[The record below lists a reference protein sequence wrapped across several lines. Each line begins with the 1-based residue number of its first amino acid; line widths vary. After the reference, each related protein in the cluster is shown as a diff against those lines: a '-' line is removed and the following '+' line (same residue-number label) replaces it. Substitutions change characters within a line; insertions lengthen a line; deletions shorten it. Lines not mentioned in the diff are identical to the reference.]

1 MSSSSVWRRGLT
13 RRTMNEQEAL
23 PGVLLYYHLYPTVFA
38 KVSADEC
45 QLLVQA
51 IFSTGGVCEMPEL
64 DKNLDIV
71 WGLIKRM
78 LDNNQASYQQKL
90 EQSSAAGKKGVQ
102 KREENREKHR
112 QEIIERSQAEE
123 KALDDQAQQ
132 GSLNALND
140 NGDYQQAQQAQQAKS
155 KSNDKSK
162 STSKSNDKITNAQSA
177 DADEGSLSAACSADA
192 EPERK
197 KSSAKKQSVSKKIE
211 EHFRELW
218 MLYPLKRGKNH
229 VKAAAKRRLADVSAA
244 EMARAIDRY
253 EREYENAPPDRQML
267 YGSTWFN
274 GRWED
279 YSDDNYS
286 PPPEKPAQKSARAQ
300 QAQFRS
306 AEEESK
312 QADYWAGRE
321 E

>member
-1 MSSSSVWRRGLT
+1 
-13 RRTMNEQEAL
+13 MNEQEAL

-38 KVSADEC
+38 KVSAEEC

-71 WGLIKRM
+71 WGLIRRM
-78 LDNNQASYQQKL
+78 LDNNQASYQQKVK
-90 EQSSAAGKKGVQ
+90 QSSAAGKKGVQ
-102 KREENREKHR
+102 KREENREKQR
-112 QEIIERSQAEE
+112 QEIIERAQAEE

-162 STSKSNDKITNAQSA
+162 SKSTSKSNNKITNAHSA

-279 YSDDNYS
+279 YSDDNYT
-286 PPPEKPAQKSARAQ
+286 PAPAKPAQKSARAQ

-312 QADYWAGRE
+312 QADYWASRE

>member
-1 MSSSSVWRRGLT
+1 
-13 RRTMNEQEAL
+13 MNEQEAL

-71 WGLIKRM
+71 WGLIRRM
-78 LDNNQASYQQKL
+78 LDNNQASYQQKVK
-90 EQSSAAGKKGVQ
+90 QSSAAGKKGVQ
-102 KREENREKHR
+102 KREENREKQR
-112 QEIIERSQAEE
+112 QEIIERAQAEE

-162 STSKSNDKITNAQSA
+162 STSKSNNKITNAHSA

-192 EPERK
+192 EPKRE

-279 YSDDNYS
+279 YSDDNYT
-286 PPPEKPAQKSARAQ
+286 PAPAKPAQKSARAQ

-312 QADYWAGRE
+312 QADYWASRE

>member
-1 MSSSSVWRRGLT
+1 MA
-13 RRTMNEQEAL
+13 EQGT
-23 PGVLLYYHLYPTVFA
+23 PKGVVLYYSFYPDIFA
-38 KVSADEC
+38 KLDDHQRSLILE
-45 QLLVQA
+45 A
-51 IFSTGGVCEMPEL
+51 IFSTGGVCPMPEL
-64 DKNLDIV
+64 DEMTDLI
-71 WGLIKRM
+71 WGLLSRILEINEER
-78 LDNNQASYQQKL
+78 YQQAV
-90 EQSSAAGKKGVQ
+90 QAGKKSAKVRAEQ
-102 KREENREKHR
+102 REQER
-112 QEIIERSQAEE
+112 QEIIDRANADEQAR
-123 KALDDQAQQ
+123 DDLTH
-132 GSLNALND
+132 STPLND
-140 NGDYQQAQQAQQAKS
+140 NGECDLTHLTHKD
-155 KSNDKSK
+155 KDNDNDKDK
-162 STSKSNDKITNAQSA
+162 DEDKDEDKNNDNDNEEEMITNAHSA

-218 MLYPLKRGKNH
+218 LLYPLKRGKNH
-229 VKAAAKRRLADVSAA
+229 VTAAAKRRLADVSAA

-279 YSDDNYS
+279 YSDDNYT
-286 PPPEKPAQKSARAQ
+286 PAPAKPAQKSARAQ

>member
-1 MSSSSVWRRGLT
+1 MP
-13 RRTMNEQEAL
+13 

-38 KVSADEC
+38 KVSAEEC

-71 WGLIKRM
+71 WGLIKR
-78 LDNNQASYQQKL
+78 LIDNNTANYQQKAQMNS
-90 EQSSAAGKKGVQ
+90 EKGKKGAQ
-102 KREENREKHR
+102 KRAENLEAKRQKKIEEASEEPLSFD
-112 QEIIERSQAEE
+112 QQAEANE
-123 KALDDQAQQ
+123 QALSFD
-132 GSLNALND
+132 
-140 NGDYQQAQQAQQAKS
+140 QQANNNN
-155 KSNDKSK
+155 SN
-162 STSKSNDKITNAQSA
+162 SNSNNDSNNMITNAHSA

-192 EPERK
+192 EPKRK
-197 KSSAKKQSVSKKIE
+197 KSSAKKQSVSKKME

-218 MLYPLKRGKNH
+218 LLYPLKRGKNH
-229 VKAAAKRRLADVSAA
+229 VSAAAKRRLAEVSEA

-253 EREYENAPPDRQML
+253 EREYESAPPDRQML

-279 YSDDNYS
+279 YSDANYT
-286 PPPEKPAQKSARAQ
+286 PAPAKPAQKSARAQ

-312 QADYWAGRE
+312 QADYWASRE

>member
-1 MSSSSVWRRGLT
+1 
-13 RRTMNEQEAL
+13 MNEQRTS
-23 PGVLLYYHLYPTVFA
+23 PGVLLYYTLFPDVFA
-38 KVSADEC
+38 KLNAE
-45 QLLVQA
+45 QGMLLLQA
-51 IFSTGGVCEMPEL
+51 IFSTGGVCPMPEL
-64 DKNLDIV
+64 DAVTDMA
-71 WGLIKRM
+71 WGMIRTM
-78 LDNNQASYQQKL
+78 LEINDERYQQTR
-90 EQSSAAGKKGVQ
+90 QMNSAAGKKGAQ
-102 KREENREKHR
+102 KRAENLEAQR
-112 QEIIERSQAEE
+112 QKVIDEASAESLSFDEQAPPNEQ
-123 KALDDQAQQ
+123 ALSFDDQA
-132 GSLNALND
+132 
-140 NGDYQQAQQAQQAKS
+140 YKI
-155 KSNDKSK
+155 KEDKIK
-162 STSKSNDKITNAQSA
+162 EHEIKEDEMITNAHSA

-192 EPERK
+192 EPKRK

-218 MLYPLKRGKNH
+218 LLYPLKRGKNH
-229 VKAAAKRRLADVSAA
+229 VTAAAKRRLAEVTEA

-253 EREYENAPPDRQML
+253 EREYESAPPDRQML

-279 YSDDNYS
+279 YSDDNYT
-286 PPPEKPAQKSARAQ
+286 PAPAKPAQKSARAQ

>member
-1 MSSSSVWRRGLT
+1 MA
-13 RRTMNEQEAL
+13 EQGM
-23 PGVLLYYHLYPTVFA
+23 PKGVVLYYSFYPDIFA
-38 KVSADEC
+38 KLDDHQRSLILE
-45 QLLVQA
+45 A
-51 IFSTGGVCEMPEL
+51 IFSTGGVCPMPEL
-64 DKNLDIV
+64 DEMTDLI
-71 WGLIKRM
+71 WGLLSRILEINGER
-78 LDNNQASYQQKL
+78 YQQAV
-90 EQSSAAGKKGVQ
+90 QAGKKSAKVRAEQ
-102 KREENREKHR
+102 RERER
-112 QEIIERSQAEE
+112 QEIIDRANADEQAR
-123 KALDDQAQQ
+123 DD
-132 GSLNALND
+132 LTHLTPLKALND
-140 NGDYQQAQQAQQAKS
+140 NDENDLTHLTLSTKS
-155 KSNDKSK
+155 KSK
-162 STSKSNDKITNAQSA
+162 STSKSNNKITNAHSA

-197 KSSAKKQSVSKKIE
+197 KSSAKKQSVSKKME

-218 MLYPLKRGKNH
+218 LLYPLKRGKNH
-229 VKAAAKRRLADVSAA
+229 VTAAAKRRLADVSAA

-279 YSDDNYS
+279 YSDDNYT
-286 PPPEKPAQKSARAQ
+286 PAPAKPAQKSARAQ

>member
-1 MSSSSVWRRGLT
+1 
-13 RRTMNEQEAL
+13 MNEQEAL

-71 WGLIKRM
+71 WGLIRRM
-78 LDNNQASYQQKL
+78 LDNNQASYQQKVK
-90 EQSSAAGKKGVQ
+90 QSSAAGKKGVQ
-102 KREENREKHR
+102 KREENREKQR
-112 QEIIERSQAEE
+112 QEIIERAQAEE

-162 STSKSNDKITNAQSA
+162 STSKSNDKITNAHSA

-192 EPERK
+192 EPKRK

-218 MLYPLKRGKNH
+218 LLYPLKRGKNH
-229 VKAAAKRRLADVSAA
+229 VTAAAKRRLAEVTEA

-279 YSDDNYS
+279 YSDDNYT
-286 PPPEKPAQKSARAQ
+286 PAPAKPAQKSARAQ

-312 QADYWAGRE
+312 QADYWASRE

>member
-1 MSSSSVWRRGLT
+1 
-13 RRTMNEQEAL
+13 MNEQGTP

-38 KVSADEC
+38 KLSADEC

-78 LDNNQASYQQKL
+78 LDNNQASYQQRA
-90 EQSSAAGKKGVQ
+90 QMNSAKGKKGAQ
-102 KREENREKHR
+102 KRIENLEAQR
-112 QEIIERSQAEE
+112 QKIIEEASEEPLSLDEEAPLDEQALSFDQQAEANE
-123 KALDDQAQQ
+123 QALSFD
-132 GSLNALND
+132 
-140 NGDYQQAQQAQQAKS
+140 QQAKS

-162 STSKSNDKITNAQSA
+162 STSKSKSNNKITNAQSA

-192 EPERK
+192 EPKRK
-197 KSSAKKQSVSKKIE
+197 KSSAKKHSVSKKME

-218 MLYPLKRGKNH
+218 LLYPLKRGKNH
-229 VKAAAKRRLADVSAA
+229 VSAAAKRRLAEVSEA

-253 EREYENAPPDRQML
+253 EREYESAPPDRQML

-279 YSDDNYS
+279 YSDANYT
-286 PPPEKPAQKSARAQ
+286 PAPAKPAQKSARAQ

-312 QADYWAGRE
+312 QADYWASRE

>member
-1 MSSSSVWRRGLT
+1 MA
-13 RRTMNEQEAL
+13 EQGT
-23 PGVLLYYHLYPTVFA
+23 PKGVVLYYSFYPDIFA
-38 KVSADEC
+38 KLDDHQRSLILE
-45 QLLVQA
+45 A
-51 IFSTGGVCEMPEL
+51 IFSTGGVCPMPEL
-64 DKNLDIV
+64 DEMTDLI
-71 WGLIKRM
+71 WGLLSRILEINGER
-78 LDNNQASYQQKL
+78 YQQAV
-90 EQSSAAGKKGVQ
+90 QAGKKSAKVRAEQ
-102 KREENREKHR
+102 REQER
-112 QEIIERSQAEE
+112 QEIIDRANADEQAR
-123 KALDDQAQQ
+123 DDLTH
-132 GSLNALND
+132 STPLND
-140 NGDYQQAQQAQQAKS
+140 NGECDLTHLTHKD
-155 KSNDKSK
+155 KDKDNDKDK
-162 STSKSNDKITNAQSA
+162 DKDNDKDNDNDKDEDEMITNAHSA

-192 EPERK
+192 EPERE

-279 YSDDNYS
+279 YSDDNYT
-286 PPPEKPAQKSARAQ
+286 PAPAKPAQKSARAQ

-312 QADYWAGRE
+312 QADYWASRE

>member
-1 MSSSSVWRRGLT
+1 
-13 RRTMNEQEAL
+13 MNEQEAL

-64 DKNLDIV
+64 DRKLDIV
-71 WGLIKRM
+71 WSLIKRM
-78 LDNNQASYQQKL
+78 LDNNQASYQQRA
-90 EQSSAAGKKGVQ
+90 QMNSAKGKKGAQ
-102 KREENREKHR
+102 KRIENLEAQR
-112 QEIIERSQAEE
+112 QKIIEEASEEPLSFDQQAEANE
-123 KALDDQAQQ
+123 QALSFD
-132 GSLNALND
+132 
-140 NGDYQQAQQAQQAKS
+140 QQAKS
-155 KSNDKSK
+155 KSKSK
-162 STSKSNDKITNAQSA
+162 STSKSNNKITNAHSA

-192 EPERK
+192 EPERE

-279 YSDDNYS
+279 YSDANYT
-286 PPPEKPAQKSARAQ
+286 PAPAKPAQKSARAQ

-312 QADYWAGRE
+312 QADYWASRE

>member
-1 MSSSSVWRRGLT
+1 MA
-13 RRTMNEQEAL
+13 EQGT
-23 PGVLLYYHLYPTVFA
+23 PKGVVLYYSFYPDIFA
-38 KVSADEC
+38 KLDDHQRSLILE
-45 QLLVQA
+45 A
-51 IFSTGGVCEMPEL
+51 IFSTGGVCPMPEL
-64 DKNLDIV
+64 DEMTDLI
-71 WGLIKRM
+71 WGLLSRILEINGER
-78 LDNNQASYQQKL
+78 YQQAV
-90 EQSSAAGKKGVQ
+90 QAGKKSAKVRAEQ
-102 KREENREKHR
+102 REQER
-112 QEIIERSQAEE
+112 QEIIDRANADEQAR
-123 KALDDQAQQ
+123 DDLTH
-132 GSLNALND
+132 STPLND
-140 NGDYQQAQQAQQAKS
+140 NGECDLTHLTHKD
-155 KSNDKSK
+155 KDKDKDEDKDND
-162 STSKSNDKITNAQSA
+162 NDNDNDNEEEMITNAHSA

-197 KSSAKKQSVSKKIE
+197 KTSSKKQSVSKKME

-279 YSDDNYS
+279 YSDDNYT
-286 PPPEKPAQKSARAQ
+286 PAPAKPAQKSARAQ

-306 AEEESK
+306 AEEERK

>member
-1 MSSSSVWRRGLT
+1 
-13 RRTMNEQEAL
+13 MNEQEAL

-71 WGLIKRM
+71 WGLIRRM
-78 LDNNQASYQQKL
+78 LDNNQASYQQKVK
-90 EQSSAAGKKGVQ
+90 QSSAAGKKGVQ
-102 KREENREKHR
+102 KREENREKQR
-112 QEIIERSQAEE
+112 QEIIERAQAEE
-123 KALDDQAQQ
+123 KALDD
-132 GSLNALND
+132 
-140 NGDYQQAQQAQQAKS
+140 QAQQAQQAKS

-162 STSKSNDKITNAQSA
+162 STSKSNNKITNAHSA

-279 YSDDNYS
+279 YSDDNYT
-286 PPPEKPAQKSARAQ
+286 PAPAKPAQKSARAQ

-306 AEEESK
+306 VEEESK
-312 QADYWAGRE
+312 QADYWASRE

>member
-1 MSSSSVWRRGLT
+1 
-13 RRTMNEQEAL
+13 MNEQEAL

-71 WGLIKRM
+71 WGLIRRM
-78 LDNNQASYQQKL
+78 LDNNQASYQQKVK
-90 EQSSAAGKKGVQ
+90 QSSAAGKKGVQ

-112 QEIIERSQAEE
+112 QEIIERAQAEE

-162 STSKSNDKITNAQSA
+162 STSKSNDKITNAHSA

-192 EPERK
+192 EPKRE

-279 YSDDNYS
+279 YSDDNYT
-286 PPPEKPAQKSARAQ
+286 PAPAKPAQKSARAQ

-312 QADYWAGRE
+312 QADYWASRE

>member
-1 MSSSSVWRRGLT
+1 
-13 RRTMNEQEAL
+13 MNEQGTS
-23 PGVLLYYHLYPTVFA
+23 PGVLLYYTLYPDVFA
-38 KVSADEC
+38 KLNAE
-45 QLLVQA
+45 QGMLLLQA
-51 IFSTGGVCEMPEL
+51 IFSTGGVCPMPEL
-64 DKNLDIV
+64 DAVTDMA
-71 WGLIKRM
+71 WGMIRTM
-78 LDNNQASYQQKL
+78 LEINDVRYQQTR
-90 EQSSAAGKKGVQ
+90 QMNSAAGKKGAQ
-102 KREENREKHR
+102 KRIENLEAQR
-112 QEIIERSQAEE
+112 QKVIDEASAESLSFDEQAPPNEQ
-123 KALDDQAQQ
+123 ALSFDDLTTPNEQALSFDDQA
-132 GSLNALND
+132 
-140 NGDYQQAQQAQQAKS
+140 YKI
-155 KSNDKSK
+155 KEDKIK
-162 STSKSNDKITNAQSA
+162 EHEIKEDEMITNAHSA

-192 EPERK
+192 EPKRE

-218 MLYPLKRGKNH
+218 LLYPLKRGKNH
-229 VKAAAKRRLADVSAA
+229 VTAAAKRRLAEVTEA

-279 YSDDNYS
+279 YSDDNYT
-286 PPPEKPAQKSARAQ
+286 PAPAKPAQKSARAQ

-312 QADYWAGRE
+312 QADYWASRE

>member
-1 MSSSSVWRRGLT
+1 
-13 RRTMNEQEAL
+13 MNEQGT
-23 PGVLLYYHLYPTVFA
+23 PKGVVLYYSFYPDIFA
-38 KVSADEC
+38 KLDDHQRSLILE
-45 QLLVQA
+45 A
-51 IFSTGGVCEMPEL
+51 IFSTGGVCPMPEL
-64 DKNLDIV
+64 DEMTDLI
-71 WGLIKRM
+71 WGLLSRILEINGER
-78 LDNNQASYQQKL
+78 YQQAV
-90 EQSSAAGKKGVQ
+90 QAGKKSAKVRAEQ
-102 KREENREKHR
+102 REQER
-112 QEIIERSQAEE
+112 QEIIDRANADEQAR
-123 KALDDQAQQ
+123 DDLTH
-132 GSLNALND
+132 STPLND
-140 NGDYQQAQQAQQAKS
+140 NGECDLTHLTHKD
-155 KSNDKSK
+155 KDKDKDND
-162 STSKSNDKITNAQSA
+162 NDNEEEMITNAHSA

-192 EPERK
+192 EPERE
-197 KSSAKKQSVSKKIE
+197 KSSAKKQSVSKKME

-218 MLYPLKRGKNH
+218 LLYPLKRGKNH
-229 VKAAAKRRLADVSAA
+229 VKAAAKRRLADVSVA

-279 YSDDNYS
+279 YSDDNYT
-286 PPPEKPAQKSARAQ
+286 PAPAKPAQKSARAQ

>member
-1 MSSSSVWRRGLT
+1 MA
-13 RRTMNEQEAL
+13 EQGT
-23 PGVLLYYHLYPTVFA
+23 PKGVVLYYSFYPDIFA
-38 KVSADEC
+38 KLDDHQRSLILE
-45 QLLVQA
+45 A
-51 IFSTGGVCEMPEL
+51 IFSTGGVCPMPEL
-64 DKNLDIV
+64 DEMTDLI
-71 WGLIKRM
+71 WGLLSRILEINGER
-78 LDNNQASYQQKL
+78 YQQAV
-90 EQSSAAGKKGVQ
+90 QAGKKSAKVRAEQ
-102 KREENREKHR
+102 REQER
-112 QEIIERSQAEE
+112 QELIDRANADEQAR
-123 KALDDQAQQ
+123 DDLTH
-132 GSLNALND
+132 STPLND
-140 NGDYQQAQQAQQAKS
+140 NGECDLTHLTHKD
-155 KSNDKSK
+155 KDKDKDNDKDK
-162 STSKSNDKITNAQSA
+162 DEDKDNDNDKEEMITNAHSA

-192 EPERK
+192 EPERE

-279 YSDDNYS
+279 YSDDNYT
-286 PPPEKPAQKSARAQ
+286 PAPAKPAQKSARAQ

-312 QADYWAGRE
+312 QADYWASRE

>member
-1 MSSSSVWRRGLT
+1 
-13 RRTMNEQEAL
+13 MNEQEAL

-64 DKNLDIV
+64 DRKLDIV
-71 WGLIKRM
+71 WSLIKRM
-78 LDNNQASYQQKL
+78 LDNNQASYQQRA
-90 EQSSAAGKKGVQ
+90 QMNSAKGKKGAQ
-102 KREENREKHR
+102 KRIENLEAQR
-112 QEIIERSQAEE
+112 QKIIEEASEEPLSFDQQAEANE
-123 KALDDQAQQ
+123 QALSFD
-132 GSLNALND
+132 
-140 NGDYQQAQQAQQAKS
+140 QQAKS
-155 KSNDKSK
+155 KSKSK
-162 STSKSNDKITNAQSA
+162 STSKSNNKITNAHSA
-177 DADEGSLSAACSADA
+177 DADEGSLAAACSADA

-197 KSSAKKQSVSKKIE
+197 KSSSKKQSVSKKIE

-218 MLYPLKRGKNH
+218 LLYPLKRGKNH
-229 VKAAAKRRLADVSAA
+229 VSAAAKRRLADVSAA

-279 YSDDNYS
+279 YSDDNYT
-286 PPPEKPAQKSARAQ
+286 PAPAKPAQKSARAQ

-312 QADYWAGRE
+312 QADYWASRE

>member
-1 MSSSSVWRRGLT
+1 MA
-13 RRTMNEQEAL
+13 EQGTS
-23 PGVLLYYHLYPTVFA
+23 PGVLLYYTLFPDVFA
-38 KVSADEC
+38 KLNAE
-45 QLLVQA
+45 QGMLLLQA
-51 IFSTGGVCEMPEL
+51 IFSTGGVCPMPEL
-64 DKNLDIV
+64 DAVTDMA
-71 WGLIKRM
+71 WGMIRTM
-78 LDNNQASYQQKL
+78 LEINDERYQQTR
-90 EQSSAAGKKGVQ
+90 QMNSAAGKKGAQ
-102 KREENREKHR
+102 KRAENLEAQR
-112 QEIIERSQAEE
+112 QKVIDKASAESLSFDEQAPPNEQ
-123 KALDDQAQQ
+123 ALSFDDLTPPNEQALSFDDQA
-132 GSLNALND
+132 
-140 NGDYQQAQQAQQAKS
+140 YKI
-155 KSNDKSK
+155 KEDKIK
-162 STSKSNDKITNAQSA
+162 EHEIKEDEMITNAQSA
-177 DADEGSLSAACSADA
+177 AADEGSLSAACSADA

-197 KSSAKKQSVSKKIE
+197 KSSAKKHSVSKKIE

-279 YSDDNYS
+279 YSDANYT
-286 PPPEKPAQKSARAQ
+286 PAPAKPAQKSARAQ

-312 QADYWAGRE
+312 QADYWASRE

>member
-1 MSSSSVWRRGLT
+1 
-13 RRTMNEQEAL
+13 MNEQEAL

-64 DKNLDIV
+64 DRKLDIV
-71 WGLIKRM
+71 WSLIKRM
-78 LDNNQASYQQKL
+78 LDNNQASYQQRA
-90 EQSSAAGKKGVQ
+90 QMNSAKGKKGAQ
-102 KREENREKHR
+102 KRIENLEAQR
-112 QEIIERSQAEE
+112 QKIIEEASEEPLSFDQQAEANE
-123 KALDDQAQQ
+123 QALSFD
-132 GSLNALND
+132 
-140 NGDYQQAQQAQQAKS
+140 QQAKS
-155 KSNDKSK
+155 KSKSK
-162 STSKSNDKITNAQSA
+162 STSKSNNKITNAHSA

-192 EPERK
+192 EPERE

-279 YSDDNYS
+279 YSDDNYT
-286 PPPEKPAQKSARAQ
+286 PAPAKPAQKSARAQ

-312 QADYWAGRE
+312 QADYWASRE

>member
-1 MSSSSVWRRGLT
+1 MA
-13 RRTMNEQEAL
+13 EQGT
-23 PGVLLYYHLYPTVFA
+23 PKGVVLYYSFYPDIFA
-38 KVSADEC
+38 KLDDHQRSLILE
-45 QLLVQA
+45 A
-51 IFSTGGVCEMPEL
+51 IFSTGGVCPMPEL
-64 DKNLDIV
+64 DEMTDLI
-71 WGLIKRM
+71 WGLLSRILEINGER
-78 LDNNQASYQQKL
+78 YQQAV
-90 EQSSAAGKKGVQ
+90 QAGKKSAKARAEQ
-102 KREENREKHR
+102 RERER
-112 QEIIERSQAEE
+112 QELIDRANADEQAR
-123 KALDDQAQQ
+123 DDLTH
-132 GSLNALND
+132 STPLND
-140 NGDYQQAQQAQQAKS
+140 NRECDLTHLTHKD
-155 KSNDKSK
+155 KDKDKDKDEDKDND
-162 STSKSNDKITNAQSA
+162 NDNDNEEEMITNAHSA

-197 KSSAKKQSVSKKIE
+197 KSSAKKQSVPKKIE

-218 MLYPLKRGKNH
+218 MLYPLKRGKNQ
-229 VKAAAKRRLADVSAA
+229 VKAAAKHRLADVSAA

-279 YSDDNYS
+279 YSDDNYT
-286 PPPEKPAQKSARAQ
+286 PAPAKPAQKSARAQ

-312 QADYWAGRE
+312 QADYWASRE

>member
-1 MSSSSVWRRGLT
+1 
-13 RRTMNEQEAL
+13 MNEQGT
-23 PGVLLYYHLYPTVFA
+23 PKGVVLYYSFYPDIFA
-38 KVSADEC
+38 KLDDH
-45 QLLVQA
+45 QGMMLLQA
-51 IFSTGGVCEMPEL
+51 VFSTGGVCPMPEL
-64 DKNLDIV
+64 DEMTDLI
-71 WGLIKRM
+71 WGLLSRILEINGER
-78 LDNNQASYQQKL
+78 YQQAV
-90 EQSSAAGKKGVQ
+90 QAGKKGAQ
-102 KREENREKHR
+102 KRAENLEAKR
-112 QEIIERSQAEE
+112 QKIIEEASAESLSFDEEAEANEQALSFDQQAEANE
-123 KALDDQAQQ
+123 QALSFD
-132 GSLNALND
+132 
-140 NGDYQQAQQAQQAKS
+140 QQAKS

-162 STSKSNDKITNAQSA
+162 STSKSNNKITNAHSA

-192 EPERK
+192 EPKRK
-197 KSSAKKQSVSKKIE
+197 KSSAKKQSVSKKME

-218 MLYPLKRGKNH
+218 LLYPLKRGKNH
-229 VKAAAKRRLADVSAA
+229 VSAAAKRRLADVSAA

-279 YSDDNYS
+279 YSDDNYT
-286 PPPEKPAQKSARAQ
+286 PAPAKPAQKSARAQ

>member
-1 MSSSSVWRRGLT
+1 MA
-13 RRTMNEQEAL
+13 EQET
-23 PGVLLYYHLYPTVFA
+23 PKGVVLYYSFYPDIFS
-38 KVSADEC
+38 KLDDHQRSLILE
-45 QLLVQA
+45 A
-51 IFSTGGVCEMPEL
+51 IFSTGGVCPMPEL
-64 DKNLDIV
+64 DEMTDLI
-71 WGLIKRM
+71 WGLLSRILEINGER
-78 LDNNQASYQQKL
+78 YQQAV
-90 EQSSAAGKKGVQ
+90 QAGKKSAKIRAEQ
-102 KREENREKHR
+102 REQER
-112 QEIIERSQAEE
+112 QEIIDRANADEQAR
-123 KALDDQAQQ
+123 DDLTH
-132 GSLNALND
+132 STPLND
-140 NGDYQQAQQAQQAKS
+140 NGECDLTHLTHKD
-155 KSNDKSK
+155 KDKDKDKDEDNDKEEEM
-162 STSKSNDKITNAQSA
+162 ITNAHSA

-197 KSSAKKQSVSKKIE
+197 KSSAKKQSVTKKME

-279 YSDDNYS
+279 YSDANYT
-286 PPPEKPAQKSARAQ
+286 PAPAKPAQKSARAQ

-312 QADYWAGRE
+312 LADYWAGRE

>member
-1 MSSSSVWRRGLT
+1 
-13 RRTMNEQEAL
+13 MNEQGTP

-64 DKNLDIV
+64 DKNLDII
-71 WGLIKRM
+71 WGLIKR
-78 LDNNQASYQQKL
+78 LIDNNTANYQQKAQMNS
-90 EQSSAAGKKGVQ
+90 EKGKKGAQ
-102 KREENREKHR
+102 KRAENLEAKRQKKIEEASEEPLSLDEEAPLDE
-112 QEIIERSQAEE
+112 QTLSFDQQAEANE
-123 KALDDQAQQ
+123 QALSFD
-132 GSLNALND
+132 
-140 NGDYQQAQQAQQAKS
+140 QQANNNN
-155 KSNDKSK
+155 SN
-162 STSKSNDKITNAQSA
+162 SNSNNDSNNMITNAHSA

-192 EPERK
+192 EPKRE
-197 KSSAKKQSVSKKIE
+197 KSSAKKQSVSKKME

-218 MLYPLKRGKNH
+218 LLYPLKRGKNH
-229 VKAAAKRRLADVSAA
+229 VSAAAKRRLAEVSEA

-253 EREYENAPPDRQML
+253 EREYESAPPDRQML

-279 YSDDNYS
+279 YSDANYT
-286 PPPEKPAQKSARAQ
+286 PAPAKPAQKSARAQ

-312 QADYWAGRE
+312 QADYWASRE

>member
-1 MSSSSVWRRGLT
+1 
-13 RRTMNEQEAL
+13 MNEQGTA
-23 PGVLLYYHLYPTVFA
+23 PGVLLYYTLYPDVFA
-38 KVSADEC
+38 KLNAEQGMS
-45 QLLVQA
+45 LLQA
-51 IFSTGGVCEMPEL
+51 IFSTGGVCPMPEL
-64 DKNLDIV
+64 DAVTDMA
-71 WGLIKRM
+71 WGMIRTM
-78 LDNNQASYQQKL
+78 LEINDVRYQQTRQMNSEK
-90 EQSSAAGKKGVQ
+90 GKKGAQ
-102 KREENREKHR
+102 KRVENLEAKR
-112 QEIIERSQAEE
+112 QKVIDEASAESLSFDQQAEANE
-123 KALDDQAQQ
+123 QALSFD
-132 GSLNALND
+132 
-140 NGDYQQAQQAQQAKS
+140 QQAYKI
-155 KSNDKSK
+155 KEDKLK
-162 STSKSNDKITNAQSA
+162 EHEIKEDEMITNAHSA

-192 EPERK
+192 EPKRK

-218 MLYPLKRGKNH
+218 LLYPLKRGKNH
-229 VKAAAKRRLADVSAA
+229 VTAAAKRRLAEVTEA

-279 YSDDNYS
+279 YSDDNYT
-286 PPPEKPAQKSARAQ
+286 PAPAKPAQKSARAQ

-312 QADYWAGRE
+312 QADYWASRE

>member
-1 MSSSSVWRRGLT
+1 MA
-13 RRTMNEQEAL
+13 EQGT
-23 PGVLLYYHLYPTVFA
+23 PKGVVLYYSFYPDIFA
-38 KVSADEC
+38 KLDDHQRSLILE
-45 QLLVQA
+45 A
-51 IFSTGGVCEMPEL
+51 IFSTGGVCPMPEL
-64 DKNLDIV
+64 DEMTDLI
-71 WGLIKRM
+71 WGLLSRILEINGER
-78 LDNNQASYQQKL
+78 YQQAV
-90 EQSSAAGKKGVQ
+90 QAGKKSAKVRAEQ
-102 KREENREKHR
+102 REQER
-112 QEIIERSQAEE
+112 QEIIDRANADEQAR
-123 KALDDQAQQ
+123 DDLTH
-132 GSLNALND
+132 STPLND
-140 NGDYQQAQQAQQAKS
+140 NGECDLTHLTHKD
-155 KSNDKSK
+155 KDNDKD
-162 STSKSNDKITNAQSA
+162 NDKDEDKDNDNDNEEEMITNAHSA

-192 EPERK
+192 EPERE

-279 YSDDNYS
+279 YSDDNYT
-286 PPPEKPAQKSARAQ
+286 PAPAKPAQKSARAQ

-312 QADYWAGRE
+312 QADYWASRE

>member
-1 MSSSSVWRRGLT
+1 MP
-13 RRTMNEQEAL
+13 
-23 PGVLLYYHLYPTVFA
+23 PGVLLYYTLFPDVFA
-38 KVSADEC
+38 KLNAE
-45 QLLVQA
+45 QGMLLLQA
-51 IFSTGGVCEMPEL
+51 IFSTGGVCPMPEL
-64 DKNLDIV
+64 DAVTDMA
-71 WGLIKRM
+71 WGMIRTM
-78 LDNNQASYQQKL
+78 LEINDERYQQTRQMNSEK
-90 EQSSAAGKKGVQ
+90 GKKGAQ
-102 KREENREKHR
+102 KRAENLEAQR
-112 QEIIERSQAEE
+112 QKVIDKASAESLSFDEQAEANE
-123 KALDDQAQQ
+123 QALSFD
-132 GSLNALND
+132 
-140 NGDYQQAQQAQQAKS
+140 QQAYKI
-155 KSNDKSK
+155 KEDKIK
-162 STSKSNDKITNAQSA
+162 EHEIKEDEMITNAHSA
-177 DADEGSLSAACSADA
+177 AADEGSLSAACSADA

>member
-1 MSSSSVWRRGLT
+1 MA
-13 RRTMNEQEAL
+13 EQGT
-23 PGVLLYYHLYPTVFA
+23 PKGVVLYYSFYPDIFS
-38 KVSADEC
+38 KLDDHQRSLILE
-45 QLLVQA
+45 A
-51 IFSTGGVCEMPEL
+51 IFSTGGVCPMPEL
-64 DKNLDIV
+64 DEMTDLI
-71 WGLIKRM
+71 WGLLSRILEINGER
-78 LDNNQASYQQKL
+78 YQQAV
-90 EQSSAAGKKGVQ
+90 QAGKKSAKVRAEQ
-102 KREENREKHR
+102 REQER
-112 QEIIERSQAEE
+112 QELIDRANADEQAR
-123 KALDDQAQQ
+123 DDLTH
-132 GSLNALND
+132 STHKDKDKDND
-140 NGDYQQAQQAQQAKS
+140 NDKD
-155 KSNDKSK
+155 KDKDEDKDND
-162 STSKSNDKITNAQSA
+162 NDNEEEMITNAHSA
-177 DADEGSLSAACSADA
+177 DADEGSLAAACSADA
-192 EPERK
+192 EPKRE
-197 KSSAKKQSVSKKIE
+197 KSSSKKQSVSKKIE

-218 MLYPLKRGKNH
+218 LLYPLKRGKNH

-279 YSDDNYS
+279 YSDDNYT
-286 PPPEKPAQKSARAQ
+286 PAPAKPAQKSARAQ

>member
-1 MSSSSVWRRGLT
+1 M
-13 RRTMNEQEAL
+13 
-23 PGVLLYYHLYPTVFA
+23 
-38 KVSADEC
+38 
-45 QLLVQA
+45 
-51 IFSTGGVCEMPEL
+51 
-64 DKNLDIV
+64 
-71 WGLIKRM
+71 
-78 LDNNQASYQQKL
+78 
-90 EQSSAAGKKGVQ
+90 
-102 KREENREKHR
+102 
-112 QEIIERSQAEE
+112 
-123 KALDDQAQQ
+123 
-132 GSLNALND
+132 
-140 NGDYQQAQQAQQAKS
+140 
-155 KSNDKSK
+155 
-162 STSKSNDKITNAQSA
+162 ITNAHSA

-192 EPERK
+192 EPKRK

-218 MLYPLKRGKNH
+218 LLYPLKRGKNH
-229 VKAAAKRRLADVSAA
+229 VTAAAKRRLVEVTEA

-279 YSDDNYS
+279 YSDDNYT
-286 PPPEKPAQKSARAQ
+286 PAPAKPAQKSARAQ

-306 AEEESK
+306 AEEERK

>member
-1 MSSSSVWRRGLT
+1 MA
-13 RRTMNEQEAL
+13 EQGT
-23 PGVLLYYHLYPTVFA
+23 PKGVVLYYSFYPDIFA
-38 KVSADEC
+38 KLDDHQRSLILE
-45 QLLVQA
+45 A
-51 IFSTGGVCEMPEL
+51 IFSTGGVCPMPEL
-64 DKNLDIV
+64 DEMTDLI
-71 WGLIKRM
+71 WGLLSRILEINGER
-78 LDNNQASYQQKL
+78 YQQAV
-90 EQSSAAGKKGVQ
+90 QAGKKSAKARAEQ
-102 KREENREKHR
+102 REQER
-112 QEIIERSQAEE
+112 QEIIDRANADEQAR
-123 KALDDQAQQ
+123 DDLTH
-132 GSLNALND
+132 STPLND
-140 NGDYQQAQQAQQAKS
+140 NGECDLTHLTHKD
-155 KSNDKSK
+155 KDKDKDKDEDKDND
-162 STSKSNDKITNAQSA
+162 NDNDNEEELITNAHSA

-197 KSSAKKQSVSKKIE
+197 KSSANKQSVSKKIE

-279 YSDDNYS
+279 YSDDNYT
-286 PPPEKPAQKSARAQ
+286 PAPAKPAQKSARAQ

-312 QADYWAGRE
+312 QADYWASRE

>member
-1 MSSSSVWRRGLT
+1 
-13 RRTMNEQEAL
+13 MNEQRTS
-23 PGVLLYYHLYPTVFA
+23 PGVLLYYTLFPDVFA
-38 KVSADEC
+38 KLNAE
-45 QLLVQA
+45 QGMLLLQA
-51 IFSTGGVCEMPEL
+51 IFSTGGVCPMPEL
-64 DKNLDIV
+64 DAVTDMA
-71 WGLIKRM
+71 WGMIRTM
-78 LDNNQASYQQKL
+78 LEINDERYQQTR
-90 EQSSAAGKKGVQ
+90 QMNSAAGKKGAQ
-102 KREENREKHR
+102 KRAENLEAQR
-112 QEIIERSQAEE
+112 QKVIDEASAESLSFDEQAPPNEQ
-123 KALDDQAQQ
+123 ALSFDDQA
-132 GSLNALND
+132 
-140 NGDYQQAQQAQQAKS
+140 YKI
-155 KSNDKSK
+155 KEDKLK
-162 STSKSNDKITNAQSA
+162 EHEIKEDEMITNAHSA
-177 DADEGSLSAACSADA
+177 DTDEGSLSAACSADA
-192 EPERK
+192 EPERE

-279 YSDDNYS
+279 YSDANYT
-286 PPPEKPAQKSARAQ
+286 PAPAKPAQKSARAQ

-312 QADYWAGRE
+312 QADYWASRE

>member
-1 MSSSSVWRRGLT
+1 M
-13 RRTMNEQEAL
+13 
-23 PGVLLYYHLYPTVFA
+23 
-38 KVSADEC
+38 
-45 QLLVQA
+45 
-51 IFSTGGVCEMPEL
+51 
-64 DKNLDIV
+64 
-71 WGLIKRM
+71 
-78 LDNNQASYQQKL
+78 
-90 EQSSAAGKKGVQ
+90 
-102 KREENREKHR
+102 
-112 QEIIERSQAEE
+112 
-123 KALDDQAQQ
+123 
-132 GSLNALND
+132 
-140 NGDYQQAQQAQQAKS
+140 
-155 KSNDKSK
+155 
-162 STSKSNDKITNAQSA
+162 ITNAHSA

-197 KSSAKKQSVSKKIE
+197 KSSSKKQAVSKKIE

-218 MLYPLKRGKNH
+218 LLLYPLKRGKNH

-279 YSDDNYS
+279 YSDDNYT
-286 PPPEKPAQKSARAQ
+286 PAPAKPAQKSARAQ

-312 QADYWAGRE
+312 QADYWASRE

>member
-1 MSSSSVWRRGLT
+1 MA
-13 RRTMNEQEAL
+13 EQGTP
-23 PGVLLYYHLYPTVFA
+23 PGVLLYYTLFPDVFA
-38 KVSADEC
+38 KLNAE
-45 QLLVQA
+45 QGMLLLQA
-51 IFSTGGVCEMPEL
+51 IFSTGGVCPMPEL
-64 DKNLDIV
+64 DAVTDMA
-71 WGLIKRM
+71 WGMIRTM
-78 LDNNQASYQQKL
+78 LEINDERYQQTR
-90 EQSSAAGKKGVQ
+90 QMNSAAGKKGAQ
-102 KREENREKHR
+102 KRAENLEAQR
-112 QEIIERSQAEE
+112 QKVIDEAAAESLSFDEQAPPNEQ
-123 KALDDQAQQ
+123 ALSFDDLTTSNEQALSFDDQA
-132 GSLNALND
+132 
-140 NGDYQQAQQAQQAKS
+140 YKI
-155 KSNDKSK
+155 KEDKIK
-162 STSKSNDKITNAQSA
+162 EHEIKEDEMITNAHSA
-177 DADEGSLSAACSADA
+177 DADEGSLAAACSADA
-192 EPERK
+192 EPERE

-229 VKAAAKRRLADVSAA
+229 VKAAAKRRLADVSVA

-279 YSDDNYS
+279 YSDDNYT
-286 PPPEKPAQKSARAQ
+286 PAPAKPAQKSARAQ

-312 QADYWAGRE
+312 QADYWASRE